1 MNPGNEDNLD
11 EQQNLN
17 QKALGNTDLPDKP
30 DDIHDATR
38 ELKTTGTGSNNA
50 AATPQSLIVHD
61 KEEGDD
67 RYEIPKP

>member
-17 QKALGNTDLPDKP
+17 QKALGNTHLPDQP
-30 DDIHDATR
+30 DDIHESTR

-50 AATPQSLIVHD
+50 AATPESLIVHD

-67 RYEIPKP
+67 RYESPKP

>member
-1 MNPGNEDNLD
+1 MSPSSGDNLD
-11 EQQNLN
+11 EQQNSN

-30 DDIHDATR
+30 NDIHESTR

-50 AATPQSLIVHD
+50 AATPESLIVHD

-67 RYEIPKP
+67 RYENPKP